1 MRGRLL
7 KKMMSAFALAFVL
20 GTPGML
26 KNTQAQRR
34 VASTDQAL
42 TSSLVSRANVTT
54 HKMSSSGDRKSLPSV
69 GSLDEKFELLFTYSE
84 LISFGTDSPLLP
96 RPLCLDGINVSLM
109 RNYTSLSRYL
119 EQLSKASHV
128 VRSATAMSR
137 GFYVAAILRNSCE
150 LASHFALEII
160 KLVLMLGAD
169 GSKHIFVS
177 VLESGST
184 DCSSPMVSLLKEIL
198 DMSRVPNNIRFGL
211 PSKRGKG
218 TRVDHLSKLRN
229 EVLSDLY
236 ASERDFDEVIYLNDV
251 YFCASDILRLLTH
264 NSADIKCGLDMELI
278 GNTPK
283 FYDTWV
289 ARDLTGQPFS
299 KDFPFVRDPVALAA
313 IKQRLP
319 FQVTSCWNGLVV
331 LKAHAFAKGVRIR
344 RSLTSDECH
353 ASECEIVCHDFAAL
367 GFPKVLVD
375 PNVLVSYN
383 SKTFEALEKDSG
395 KVGRVDFDLRTVS
408 RVPTLEGYRDRPACS
423 SCVPLDGS
431 TGRDPD
437 HSKTYSFNWLSFY
450 QERGVPIAS
459 NPRSISIHDCTDS
472 FARSCTIPRGIRIDP
487 LPWNASSC

>member
-1 MRGRLL
+1 MR
-7 KKMMSAFALAFVL
+7 
-20 GTPGML
+20 
-26 KNTQAQRR
+26 KNVPARPHNVTM
-34 VASTDQAL
+34 DQVL
-42 TSSLVSRANVTT
+42 TSSLARRANVFSALDV
-54 HKMSSSGDRKSLPSV
+54 SSSGYGKRFPSV
-69 GSLDEKFELLFTYSE
+69 GPLDEKYELLFTYSE
-84 LISFGTDSPLLP
+84 LISFGTDSPSLP
-96 RPLCLDGINVSLM
+96 KPLCFDGIDLSLTT
-109 RNYTSLSRYL
+109 NYTSLSRHL
-119 EQLSKASHV
+119 QNISKASDV

-137 GFYVAAILRNSCE
+137 GFYIAAILRNSCK

-169 GSKHIFVS
+169 GTKHIFVS

-184 DCSSPMVSLLKEIL
+184 DCSTRVVSLLKEIL
-198 DMSRVPNNIRFGL
+198 DLSRVPNNIRFGL
-211 PSKRGKG
+211 PSRRGEG

-236 ASERDFDEVIYLNDV
+236 ESEHDDFDEVIYLNDV

-299 KDFPFVRDPVALAA
+299 KDFPFVRDPVALEA

-331 LKAHAFAKGVRIR
+331 LKARAFAKGVRIR

-353 ASECEIVCHDFAAL
+353 ASECEIICHDFAAL
-367 GFPKVLVD
+367 GFPKVLLD
-375 PNVLVSYN
+375 PNVLVSYD
-383 SKTFEALEKDSG
+383 SKTFEALEKVSG
-395 KVGRVDFDLRTVS
+395 KVGRVDFNLRTVS

-450 QERGVPIAS
+450 QERGVPIVS
-459 NPRSISIHDCTDS
+459 NPRAISIHDCTDS

-487 LPWNASSC
+487 VPWNASSC